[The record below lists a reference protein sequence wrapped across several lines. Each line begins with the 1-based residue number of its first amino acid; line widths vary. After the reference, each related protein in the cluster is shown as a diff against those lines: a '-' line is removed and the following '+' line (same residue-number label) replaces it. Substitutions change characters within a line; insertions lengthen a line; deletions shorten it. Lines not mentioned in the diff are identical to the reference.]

1 LILPPHSLGILGS
14 GQLGRMFTLEAIQM
28 GYTVHVYSPD
38 KNSPSCK
45 AGAVEWTGSYSDFS
59 SLKRFL
65 DTVSSL
71 SFEFENIPPAC
82 LDFIEEYAKSRDE
95 KFLAPNVHSIKIA
108 QDRIFEKEFFNSIGL
123 NTVLYLPIIT
133 GNEDFS
139 KFPMPSILKTTRFG
153 YDGKGQWKF
162 TNAIELKEFLKSN
175 PASKE
180 SPYILEAFYPF
191 DYEISV
197 IYARSHEGKEFIF
210 PPALNYHRNSILDM
224 TEFPAPIP
232 ENIHNLAIS
241 SASLLGKSLKYAG
254 VFGLEFFVAGDE
266 LVVNEFAPR
275 PHNSGHYTQDG
286 SDISQFELQLRI
298 LTGMDLPEQNSIK
311 PCLMKN
317 ILGDDYANSLNLC
330 LELMSKDSRY
340 HLHLYQ
346 KDEAKPGRKMGHLN
360 FTGQKSEVDK
370 RFFNLT

>member
-14 GQLGRMFTLEAIQM
+14 GQLGRMFTQEAIKL
-28 GYTVHVYSPD
+28 GYTVHVYSPE
-38 KNSPSCK
+38 KNSPACK
-45 AGAVEWTGSYSDFS
+45 AGAIEWTGSYIDFP
-59 SLKRFL
+59 SLRRFL
-65 DTVSSL
+65 DTVSGL
-71 SFEFENIPPAC
+71 SFEFENIPEEC
-82 LDFIEEYAKSRDE
+82 LDFINDYSKSRDLN
-95 KFLAPNVHSIKIA
+95 FLKPNANSIKIA
-108 QDRIFEKEFFNSIGL
+108 QDRILEKQFFNSIGL
-123 NTVLYLPIIT
+123 NTVLYLPIVT
-133 GNEDFS
+133 GEEDFS
-139 KFPMPSILKTTRFG
+139 QFPMPAILKTTRFG

-162 TNAIELKEFLKSN
+162 NTSEELKVFLHENPPSN
-175 PASKE
+175 TLK
-180 SPYILEAFYPF
+180 YILEAYYPY

-197 IYARSHEGKEFIF
+197 IYARNQEGKEFIF
-210 PPALNYHRNSILDM
+210 PPALNFHRNSILDM

-241 SASLLGKSLKYAG
+241 SASLLGKNLDYAG
-254 VFGLEFFVAGDE
+254 VFGLEFFVSGDE

-275 PHNSGHYTQDG
+275 PHNSGHYTQNG

-298 LTGMDLPEQNSIK
+298 LTGMDLPERNTIK

-317 ILGDDYANSLNLC
+317 LLGDDYSNSLQLC

-346 KDEAKPGRKMGHLN
+346 KDEAKPGRKMGHIN
-360 FTGQKSEVDK
+360 FVGKKSEVDK